1 MSQTVTLY
9 RVSQNTFKQLEISKG
24 MIPFDTSCA
33 KFYLKLDQ
41 AIGLEYILSKGK
53 SDHETKLISEI
64 FCPGTII
71 GWEEF
76 EALTIE
82 ERFEFLHAYETTSYI
97 NIDTIQEIDSLLKNI
112 SKEEISLNFNSEEEI
127 SLNFNSD
134 KLNAKETNAIKW
146 YNDNFPNLNYNERH
160 ILDGFSKLQMIFR
173 EAVIDG
179 DYIVVDYGSWHTE
192 LKY

>member
-1 MSQTVTLY
+1 MSETVTLY
-9 RVSQNTFKQLEISKG
+9 RVSQNTFKQIEMSKG
-24 MIPFDTSCA
+24 KIPFDTSCA
-33 KFYLKLDQ
+33 KFHLKLDH
-41 AIGLEYILSKGK
+41 AIGLNYILSKDK

-64 FCPGTII
+64 FCPRTII
-71 GWEEF
+71 GLEEF

-97 NIDTIQEIDSLLKNI
+97 NIDTIEEIDRLLKKI
-112 SKEEISLNFNSEEEI
+112 PKEDI

-134 KLNAKETNAIKW
+134 EQNSLELYYIKW
-146 YNDNFPNLNYNERH
+146 HYDNSPNLNYNERH
-160 ILDGFSKLQMIFR
+160 ILDEFSKLQMIFR

-192 LKY
+192 LIY